1 MEVFLVN
8 LGDKIRKQREEKNMS
23 IEELSAETF
32 LSIAILKDIE
42 AGKFDRYEGDETYV
56 KMYLKKIC
64 NALDMDVESI
74 TDEYIS
80 LTQEYK
86 VSQLDEE
93 ENNEKD
99 TKSKKPLDLNISK
112 PQLTRNKTTVYTNKN
127 HKNIIRIGIIF
138 VLIALIIGVI
148 WFGIS
153 STKSSNEDTSFDT
166 TEESISSDGDVTT
179 EEEVEEEEE
188 STEEEEEPVTS
199 DITITKVDD
208 YQFEFTLPEDT
219 ETFTFKAVFG
229 NDSWATMEVNGS
241 DYSDFTTQVYSADDE
256 VELEFTVS
264 DFEYLDLKNG
274 YSVGHKYYINDVEVP
289 LTEDDDSEG
298 ITHLILTL
306 VETET
311 EE

>member
-1 MEVFLVN
+1 MN

-32 LSIAILKDIE
+32 LSIAIIKDIE
-42 AGKFDRYEGDETYV
+42 AGEFDRYEGDETYV

-86 VSQLDEE
+86 ISQLDEE
-93 ENNEKD
+93 ENTDKKE
-99 TKSKKPLDLNISK
+99 TKPKKPLDLNISK

-188 STEEEEEPVTS
+188 TTEEEEESVTS

-208 YQFEFTLPEDT
+208 YQFEFTLPEDN

-306 VETET
+306 VETE
-311 EE
+311 E